1 MKTMLDLKTNRYSSE
16 YRTNGRGDYKGIEY
30 ELQNMGLLWRIRSKV
45 GQFFGETSSEVMM
58 KFKQVADS
66 TKGL

>member
-1 MKTMLDLKTNRYSSE
+1 MRTMLDLSTNRYSSE

-30 ELQNMGLLWRIRSKV
+30 ELQHMGLQWRIRSKV
-45 GQFFGETSSEVMM
+45 GQFFGETSSEAMM

-66 TKGL
+66 TVG